1 MSRYLIQIVYNN
13 FKKFKLKFIRK
24 NKNSFSMINNW
35 SFKKNAN
42 KNRSNY
48 PVVSIL
54 ERIIPINL
62 IYLYQTYKILQQL
75 MYYQLPSSSYSFSV
89 VNKTIIHNISF
100 FQKLFNLL
108 FQGIIEY
115 QMTFLQHKQTFSP
128 SKRVMHCRKHFLNL
142 WLTFT
147 NWFQNILIPLISF
160 PIYTII

>member
-1 MSRYLIQIVYNN
+1 MSGYLIQIVYNS

-62 IYLYQTYKILQQL
+62 IYLYQTYPSAINVLPISILILLLFCNQQNNHPQ
-75 MYYQLPSSSYSFSV
+75 YKFFSETFV
-89 VNKTIIHNISF
+89 
-100 FQKLFNLL
+100 NLL

-115 QMTFLQHKQTFSP
+115 QMNFLQHKQTFSP